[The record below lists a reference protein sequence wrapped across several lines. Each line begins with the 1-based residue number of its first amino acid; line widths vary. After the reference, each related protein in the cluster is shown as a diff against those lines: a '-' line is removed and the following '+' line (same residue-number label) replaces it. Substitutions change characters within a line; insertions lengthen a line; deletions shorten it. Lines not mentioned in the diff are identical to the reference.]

1 MLKIQFHIALC
12 LLGLVCAACQPKVS
26 TSSTDNT
33 TGFNI
38 DIQDDTTH
46 ITIYS
51 PWQRGQV
58 MQQLSFSQPYERI
71 VCTSATH
78 MGFISELGMMDK
90 VIGVC
95 RPERVYNLSEEDR
108 EHITDIGDDMQ
119 PSMEKI
125 LMLNP
130 DLVILY
136 TYAQGDPIPAQVEA
150 LGVPILYCN
159 EWTETTPLAR
169 AEWIR
174 LFGAVFGCSTKA
186 DSIYASVRDAYAQLK
201 GNEAMRLKG
210 NSEYNSEREA
220 LNHSEQPAGL
230 QNARKASIMSGM
242 SWRGTWYV
250 PAGGT
255 YMGCL
260 FRDAG
265 AQYKYEDDPSTSS
278 LPLTMEQAIQDFAQT
293 DVWVG
298 CEANS
303 LAELSSIDQ
312 KHTWFKAYQTGQVY
326 NFRRRALP
334 SGANDFWESATVHP
348 ERVLQDLQKVLR
360 GDTTGLYYTMP
371 LR

>member
-1 MLKIQFHIALC
+1 MLKLKLYIALC
-12 LLGLVCAACQPKVS
+12 LLGLVCVACQPTTN
-26 TSSTDNT
+26 TSITDNT
-33 TGFNI
+33 ASFNI
-38 DIQDDTTH
+38 ETQSDNTT

-51 PWQRGQV
+51 PWQKGHV

-78 MGFISELGMMDK
+78 IGFISELGMTDK
-90 VIGVC
+90 VVGVC

-108 EHITDIGDDMQ
+108 ERITDIGDDMQ
-119 PSMEKI
+119 PSMEQI
-125 LMLNP
+125 LLLNP

-150 LGVPILYCN
+150 LGIPILYCN

-169 AEWIR
+169 TEWIR
-174 LFGAVFGCSTKA
+174 LFGAIFGCSTKA

-201 GNEAMRLKG
+201 VDSLKFKG
-210 NSEYNSEREA
+210 
-220 LNHSEQPAGL
+220 
-230 QNARKASIMSGM
+230 KSIMSGM

-255 YMGCL
+255 FMGNL

-265 AQYKYEDDPSTSS
+265 AQYKYEGNPSTSS
-278 LPLTMEQAIQDFAQT
+278 IPLTMEQAIQDFSQA

-303 LAELSSIDQ
+303 LKELEAIDK
-312 KHTWFKAYQTGQVY
+312 KHTWFKAFQTGEVY
-326 NFRRRALP
+326 NFRRRAFP

-348 ERVLQDLQKVLR
+348 ERVLQDLQKVLK
-360 GDTTGLYYTMP
+360 GDTTDLYYMLP

>member
-1 MLKIQFHIALC
+1 MKKWHFIVL
-12 LLGLVCAACQPKVS
+12 LLGLACVACQPATNTS
-26 TSSTDNT
+26 TGANT
-33 TGFNI
+33 AGFNI
-38 DIQDDTTH
+38 EIQNDTST

-51 PWQRGQV
+51 PWQKGKV
-58 MQQLSFSQPYERI
+58 MQQLAFNQVYERI

-78 MGFISELGMMDK
+78 MGFISELGMTDK
-90 VIGVC
+90 VVGVC
-95 RPERVYNLSEEDR
+95 RPNRVYNLSEEDR
-108 EHITDIGDDMQ
+108 ERITDIGDDMQ

-125 LMLNP
+125 LLLNP

-150 LGVPILYCN
+150 LGIPILYCN

-174 LFGAVFGCSTKA
+174 LFGAIFGCSTKA
-186 DSIYASVRDAYAQLK
+186 ESIYASVRDAYAQLK
-201 GNEAMRLKG
+201 VDSLKFKG
-210 NSEYNSEREA
+210 
-220 LNHSEQPAGL
+220 
-230 QNARKASIMSGM
+230 KSIMSGM

-255 YMGCL
+255 FMGNL

-265 AQYKYEDDPSTSS
+265 AQYKYEGNPSTSS
-278 LPLTMEQAIQDFAQT
+278 IPLTMEQAIQDFSQA

-303 LAELSSIDQ
+303 LKDLEAIDK
-312 KHTWFKAYQTGQVY
+312 KHTWFKAFQTKEVY
-326 NFRRRALP
+326 NFRRRAFP

-348 ERVLQDLQKVLR
+348 ERVLQDLQKVLK
-360 GDTTGLYYTMP
+360 GDTTDLYYMLP

>member
-1 MLKIQFHIALC
+1 MSRIYFILC
-12 LLGLVCAACQPKVS
+12 LFGLVCVACQPTTN
-26 TSSTDNT
+26 TSVTDDT
-33 TGFNI
+33 AGFTI
-38 DIQDDTTH
+38 DIQNDSTH

-51 PWQRGQV
+51 PWQKGQV

-90 VIGVC
+90 VVGVC

-108 EHITDIGDDMQ
+108 ERITDIGDDMQ
-119 PSMEKI
+119 PSMEQI
-125 LMLNP
+125 LLLNP

-150 LGVPILYCN
+150 LGIPILYCN

-174 LFGAVFGCSTKA
+174 VFGAVFDCQTKA
-186 DSIYASVRDAYAQLK
+186 DSVFASVCDAYERLRAM
-201 GNEAMRLKG
+201 GNGPLAMGR
-210 NSEYNSEREA
+210 
-220 LNHSEQPAGL
+220 
-230 QNARKASIMSGM
+230 SIMSGM

-255 YMGCL
+255 FMGHL

-265 AQYKYEDDPSTSS
+265 AQYKYEDNPSTSS
-278 LPLTMEQAIQDFAQT
+278 IPLTMEQAIQDFAQA

-298 CEANS
+298 CEAIS
-303 LAELSSIDQ
+303 LKELEAIDK
-312 KHTWFKAYQTGQVY
+312 KHTWFKAYQAEQVY

-334 SGANDFWESATVHP
+334 SGANDFWESGTVHP
-348 ERVLQDLQKVLR
+348 ERILQDLQHILE
-360 GDTTGLYYTMP
+360 GDTTQLHYAEK
-371 LR
+371 LK

>member
-1 MLKIQFHIALC
+1 MKHINIIYIAL
-12 LLGLVCAACQPKVS
+12 LLLCVSCQPP
-26 TSSTDNT
+26 TNT
-33 TGFNI
+33 KSLTAGF
-38 DIQDDTTH
+38 DIAQLGDTTT

-51 PWQRGQV
+51 PWQKGQV

-90 VIGVC
+90 VVGVC
-95 RPERVYNLSEEDR
+95 RPERVYNLSDEDR
-108 EHITDIGDDMQ
+108 QRITDIGDDMQ

-125 LMLNP
+125 LLLNP

-150 LGVPILYCN
+150 LGIPVLYCN

-186 DSIYASVRDAYAQLK
+186 DSIYASVRDAYEQLK
-201 GNEAMRLKG
+201 VDRLKAKG
-210 NSEYNSEREA
+210 DEA
-220 LNHSEQPAGL
+220 KG
-230 QNARKASIMSGM
+230 KSIMSGM

-250 PAGGT
+250 PSGGT
-255 YMGCL
+255 FMGCL

-298 CEANS
+298 CEASS
-303 LAELSSIDQ
+303 LAELATVDS

>member
-1 MLKIQFHIALC
+1 MSRLYFILC
-12 LLGLVCAACQPKVS
+12 LFGLVCVACQPTTN
-26 TSSTDNT
+26 TSVTDDT
-33 TGFNI
+33 AGFTI
-38 DIQDDTTH
+38 DIQNDTTT

-51 PWQRGQV
+51 PWQKGHV

-90 VIGVC
+90 VVGVC
-95 RPERVYNLSEEDR
+95 RPDRIYNLSEEDR
-108 EHITDIGDDMQ
+108 DRITDIGDDMQ

-125 LMLNP
+125 LLLNP

-150 LGVPILYCN
+150 LGIPILYCN

-174 LFGAVFGCSTKA
+174 VFGAVLGCPTKA
-186 DSIYASVRDAYAQLK
+186 DSIFASVNDAYAQLK
-201 GNEAMRLKG
+201 VNNLKHNG
-210 NSEYNSEREA
+210 
-220 LNHSEQPAGL
+220 
-230 QNARKASIMSGM
+230 KSIMSGM

-255 YMGCL
+255 FMGNL

-265 AQYKYEDDPSTSS
+265 AQYKYEDNPSTSS
-278 LPLTMEQAIQDFAQT
+278 IPLTMEQAIQDFAQA

-303 LAELSSIDQ
+303 LKELEAIDK
-312 KHTWFKAYQTGQVY
+312 KHTWFNAFQTRQVY

-334 SGANDFWESATVHP
+334 SGANDFWESGTVHP
-348 ERVLQDLQKVLR
+348 ERILQDLQHILE
-360 GDTTGLYYTMP
+360 GDTTQLYYVEK
-371 LR
+371 LK

>member
-1 MLKIQFHIALC
+1 MKHINIIYIAL
-12 LLGLVCAACQPKVS
+12 LLLCVSCQPPADTKS
-26 TSSTDNT
+26 LTA
-33 TGFNI
+33 GF
-38 DIQDDTTH
+38 DIAQSGDTTH
-46 ITIYS
+46 ITIHS
-51 PWQRGQV
+51 PWQKGQV

-78 MGFISELGMMDK
+78 MGFISELGMIDK
-90 VIGVC
+90 VVGVC
-95 RPERVYNLSEEDR
+95 RPERVYNLSDEDR
-108 EHITDIGDDMQ
+108 ERITDIGDDMQ

-125 LMLNP
+125 LLLNP

-150 LGVPILYCN
+150 LGIPILYCN

-186 DSIYASVRDAYAQLK
+186 DSIYASVRDAYEQLK
-201 GNEAMRLKG
+201 GDEAMRRKG
-210 NSEYNSEREA
+210 DEA
-220 LNHSEQPAGL
+220 KGDETKG
-230 QNARKASIMSGM
+230 KSIMSGM

-250 PAGGT
+250 PTGGT
-255 YMGCL
+255 FMGCL

-265 AQYKYEDDPSTSS
+265 AQYKYEDEPSTSS

-298 CEANS
+298 CEASS
-303 LAELSSIDQ
+303 LAELATVDS

>member
-1 MLKIQFHIALC
+1 MKKWHFIVL
-12 LLGLVCAACQPKVS
+12 LLGLVCVACQPKS
-26 TSSTDNT
+26 TSSVEGDNSSFQITVQGDST
-33 TGFNI
+33 T
-38 DIQDDTTH
+38 

-51 PWQRGQV
+51 PWQKGQV
-58 MQQLSFSQPYERI
+58 MQKLSFNQPYERI

-78 MGFISELGMMDK
+78 MGFIHELGMMDK
-90 VIGVC
+90 VVGVC
-95 RPERVYNLSEEDR
+95 RPERVYNLREEDR
-108 EHITDIGDDMQ
+108 ELITDIGDDMQ
-119 PSMEKI
+119 PSMEQI
-125 LMLNP
+125 LLLNP

-150 LGVPILYCN
+150 LGIPILYCN

-174 LFGAVFGCSTKA
+174 LFGAVFGCQTKA
-186 DSIYASVRDAYAQLK
+186 DSVFASVREAYAQLK
-201 GNEAMRLKG
+201 VDSLKFKG
-210 NSEYNSEREA
+210 
-220 LNHSEQPAGL
+220 
-230 QNARKASIMSGM
+230 KSIMSGM

-255 YMGCL
+255 FMGNL

-265 AQYKYEDDPSTSS
+265 AQYKYENNPSNSS
-278 LPLTMEQAIQDFAQT
+278 IPLTMEQAIQDFSQA

-303 LAELSSIDQ
+303 LKELEAIDK
-312 KHTWFKAYQTGQVY
+312 KHTWFNAFQTGQVY

-360 GDTTGLYYTMP
+360 GDTTDLYYIT
-371 LR
+371 LLK

>member
-1 MLKIQFHIALC
+1 MSRLYFILC
-12 LLGLVCAACQPKVS
+12 LFGLVCVACQPTTN
-26 TSSTDNT
+26 TSVTDDT
-33 TGFNI
+33 AGFTI
-38 DIQDDTTH
+38 DIHNDSTH

-51 PWQRGQV
+51 PWQKGEV
-58 MQQLSFSQPYERI
+58 MQLLLFSQPYERI

-78 MGFISELGMMDK
+78 MGFISELGMTDK
-90 VIGVC
+90 VVGVC
-95 RPERVYNLSEEDR
+95 RPERVYNLSKEER
-108 EHITDIGDDMQ
+108 ERITDIGDDMQ
-119 PSMEKI
+119 PSMEQI
-125 LMLNP
+125 LLLNP

-150 LGVPILYCN
+150 LGIPILYCN

-174 LFGAVFGCSTKA
+174 LFGAVFGCLPKA
-186 DSIYASVRDAYAQLK
+186 DSMFASVCDAYEQLK
-201 GNEAMRLKG
+201 VDSLKFKG
-210 NSEYNSEREA
+210 KS
-220 LNHSEQPAGL
+220 L
-230 QNARKASIMSGM
+230 MSGM

-255 YMGCL
+255 FMGNL

-265 AQYKYEDDPSTSS
+265 AQYKYDNNPSTSS
-278 LPLTMEQAIQDFAQT
+278 IPLTMEQAIQDFVQT

-303 LAELSSIDQ
+303 LKELEAIDK
-312 KHTWFKAYQTGQVY
+312 KHTWFKAFQTGEVY

-360 GDTTGLYYTMP
+360 GDTTDLYYILP

>member
-1 MLKIQFHIALC
+1 MSKLYFILC
-12 LLGLVCAACQPKVS
+12 LFGLVCVACQPTTN
-26 TSSTDNT
+26 TSVTDDT
-33 TGFNI
+33 AGFTI
-38 DIQDDTTH
+38 DIHNDSTH

-51 PWQRGQV
+51 PWQKGQV
-58 MQQLSFSQPYERI
+58 MQKLSFRQPYERI

-78 MGFISELGMMDK
+78 MGFISELGMIDK
-90 VIGVC
+90 VVGVC
-95 RPERVYNLSEEDR
+95 RPNRVYNLSKEDR
-108 EHITDIGDDMQ
+108 ERITDIGDDMQ

-125 LMLNP
+125 LLLNP

-150 LGVPILYCN
+150 LSIPILYCN

-174 LFGAVFGCSTKA
+174 VFGAVFGCSTKA
-186 DSIYASVRDAYAQLK
+186 DSIYASVRDAYEQLK
-201 GNEAMRLKG
+201 VDSLKFKG
-210 NSEYNSEREA
+210 KS
-220 LNHSEQPAGL
+220 L
-230 QNARKASIMSGM
+230 MSGM

-255 YMGCL
+255 FMGNL

-265 AQYKYEDDPSTSS
+265 AQYKYEGNPSTSS
-278 LPLTMEQAIQDFAQT
+278 IPLTMEQAIQDFAQA

-303 LAELSSIDQ
+303 LKELEAIDK
-312 KHTWFKAYQTGQVY
+312 KHTWFKAFQTGQAY

-348 ERVLQDLQKVLR
+348 ERILQDLQHILE
-360 GDTTGLYYTMP
+360 GDTTQLHYAEK
-371 LR
+371 LK

>member
-1 MLKIQFHIALC
+1 MSRLYFILC
-12 LLGLVCAACQPKVS
+12 LFGLVCVACQPTTN
-26 TSSTDNT
+26 TSITDDT
-33 TGFNI
+33 AGFTI
-38 DIQDDTTH
+38 DIQNDSTT

-51 PWQRGQV
+51 PWQKGEE
-58 MQQLSFSQPYERI
+58 MQRLSFSQSYERI

-78 MGFISELGMMDK
+78 IGFISELGLTDK
-90 VIGVC
+90 VVGVC

-108 EHITDIGDDMQ
+108 ERITDIGDDMQ

-125 LMLNP
+125 LLLNP

-150 LGVPILYCN
+150 LGIPILYCN

-174 LFGAVFGCSTKA
+174 VFGAVFGCQTKA
-186 DSIYASVRDAYAQLK
+186 DSVFASVCDAYEQLK
-201 GNEAMRLKG
+201 VDSLKFKG
-210 NSEYNSEREA
+210 
-220 LNHSEQPAGL
+220 
-230 QNARKASIMSGM
+230 KSIMSGM

-255 YMGCL
+255 FMGNL

-265 AQYKYEDDPSTSS
+265 AQYKYEDNPSTSS
-278 LPLTMEQAIQDFAQT
+278 IPLTMEQAIQDFAQA

-298 CEANS
+298 CEATS
-303 LAELSSIDQ
+303 LKELEAIDK
-312 KHTWFKAYQTGQVY
+312 KHTWFNAFQTGQVY

-334 SGANDFWESATVHP
+334 SGANDFWESGTVHP
-348 ERVLQDLQKVLR
+348 ERILQDLQHILE
-360 GDTTGLYYTMP
+360 GDTTQLYYVEK
-371 LR
+371 LK

>member
-1 MLKIQFHIALC
+1 MSRLYFILC
-12 LLGLVCAACQPKVS
+12 LFGLVCVACQPKS
-26 TSSTDNT
+26 TSSVTDDT
-33 TGFNI
+33 AGFTI
-38 DIQDDTTH
+38 DIQNDSTI

-51 PWQRGQV
+51 PWQKAEV
-58 MQQLSFSQPYERI
+58 MQKLSFSQPYERI

-78 MGFISELGMMDK
+78 MGFISELGMTDK
-90 VIGVC
+90 VVGVC
-95 RPERVYNLSEEDR
+95 RPERVYNLREEDR
-108 EHITDIGDDMQ
+108 ERITDIGDDMQ

-125 LMLNP
+125 LLLNP

-150 LGVPILYCN
+150 LGIPILYCN

-174 LFGAVFGCSTKA
+174 VFGAVFGCQTKA
-186 DSIYASVRDAYAQLK
+186 DSVFASICDAYERLRAMGDGQLAK
-201 GNEAMRLKG
+201 GK
-210 NSEYNSEREA
+210 
-220 LNHSEQPAGL
+220 
-230 QNARKASIMSGM
+230 SIMSGM

-255 YMGCL
+255 FMGNL

-265 AQYKYEDDPSTSS
+265 AQYKYEGNPSTSS
-278 LPLTMEQAIQDFAQT
+278 IPLTMEQAIQDFAQA

-303 LAELSSIDQ
+303 LKELEAIDK
-312 KHTWFKAYQTGQVY
+312 KHTWFNAFQTGQVY

-360 GDTTGLYYTMP
+360 GDTTDLYYIT
-371 LR
+371 LLK

>member
-1 MLKIQFHIALC
+1 MRKVNYIIVLII
-12 LLGLVCAACQPKVS
+12 GLVCVACQPATN
-26 TSSTDNT
+26 TSALENT
-33 TGFNI
+33 AGFNI
-38 DIQDDTTH
+38 EIQHDTST

-51 PWQRGQV
+51 PWQKGKV
-58 MQQLSFSQPYERI
+58 MQQLAFNQAYERI

-108 EHITDIGDDMQ
+108 ERITDIGDDMQ
-119 PSMEKI
+119 PSMEQI
-125 LMLNP
+125 LLLNP

-150 LGVPILYCN
+150 LGIPILYCN

-174 LFGAVFGCSTKA
+174 VFGAVFDCQTKA
-186 DSIYASVRDAYAQLK
+186 DSVFASVCDAYGRFRAMGDGQL
-201 GNEAMRLKG
+201 AMGK
-210 NSEYNSEREA
+210 
-220 LNHSEQPAGL
+220 
-230 QNARKASIMSGM
+230 SIMSGM

-255 YMGCL
+255 FMGNL
-260 FRDAG
+260 FRDVG
-265 AQYKYEDDPSTSS
+265 AQYKYQDNPSTSS
-278 LPLTMEQAIQDFAQT
+278 IPLTMEQAIQDFAQA

-303 LAELSSIDQ
+303 LKELEAIDK
-312 KHTWFKAYQTGQVY
+312 KHTWFKAFQTGQVY

-348 ERVLQDLQKVLR
+348 ERVLQDLQKVLK

-371 LR
+371 LK

>member
-1 MLKIQFHIALC
+1 MKHINIIYIVLLLLC
-12 LLGLVCAACQPKVS
+12 VSCQPPA
-26 TSSTDNT
+26 NT
-33 TGFNI
+33 KSHNAGF
-38 DIQDDTTH
+38 DIAQLGDTTT

-51 PWQRGQV
+51 PWQKGEE
-58 MQQLSFSQPYERI
+58 MQRLSFSQSYERI

-78 MGFISELGMMDK
+78 MGFISELGMTDK
-90 VIGVC
+90 VVGVC
-95 RPERVYNLSEEDR
+95 RPNRVYNLSEEDR
-108 EHITDIGDDMQ
+108 ERITDIGDDMQ

-125 LMLNP
+125 LLLNP

-150 LGVPILYCN
+150 LGIPILYCN

-174 LFGAVFGCSTKA
+174 LFGAIFGCSTKA
-186 DSIYASVRDAYAQLK
+186 DSIFASVRDTYAQLK
-201 GNEAMRLKG
+201 VDSLKFKG
-210 NSEYNSEREA
+210 
-220 LNHSEQPAGL
+220 
-230 QNARKASIMSGM
+230 KSIMSGM

-255 YMGCL
+255 FMGNL

-265 AQYKYEDDPSTSS
+265 AQYKYEDNPSTSS
-278 LPLTMEQAIQDFAQT
+278 LPLTMEQAIQDFSQA

-303 LAELSSIDQ
+303 LKDLEAIDK
-312 KHTWFKAYQTGQVY
+312 KHTWFKAFQTKEVY
-326 NFRRRALP
+326 NFRRRALS

-348 ERVLQDLQKVLR
+348 ERVLQDLQKVLK
-360 GDTTGLYYTMP
+360 GDTTDLYYMLP

>member
-1 MLKIQFHIALC
+1 MSRLYFILC
-12 LLGLVCAACQPKVS
+12 LFGLVCVACQPTTN
-26 TSSTDNT
+26 TSVTDDT
-33 TGFNI
+33 AGFTI
-38 DIQDDTTH
+38 DIQNDTTT

-51 PWQRGQV
+51 PWQKGHV

-90 VIGVC
+90 VVGVC
-95 RPERVYNLSEEDR
+95 RPDRIYNLSEEDR
-108 EHITDIGDDMQ
+108 DRITDIGDDMQ

-125 LMLNP
+125 LLLNP

-150 LGVPILYCN
+150 LGIPILYCN

-174 LFGAVFGCSTKA
+174 VFGAVLGCPTKA
-186 DSIYASVRDAYAQLK
+186 DSIFASVNDAYAQLK
-201 GNEAMRLKG
+201 VNNLKHNG
-210 NSEYNSEREA
+210 
-220 LNHSEQPAGL
+220 
-230 QNARKASIMSGM
+230 KSIMSGM

-255 YMGCL
+255 FMGNL

-265 AQYKYEDDPSTSS
+265 AQYKYEDNPSTSS
-278 LPLTMEQAIQDFAQT
+278 IPLTMEQAIQDFAQA

-303 LAELSSIDQ
+303 LKELEAIDK
-312 KHTWFKAYQTGQVY
+312 KHTWFNAFQTRQVY

-334 SGANDFWESATVHP
+334 SGANDFWESGTVHP
-348 ERVLQDLQKVLR
+348 ERILQDLQHILE
-360 GDTTGLYYTMP
+360 GDTTQLYYVEK
-371 LR
+371 LN

>member
-1 MLKIQFHIALC
+1 MLKIKLYIVLC
-12 LLGLVCAACQPKVS
+12 LFGLVCVACQPKS
-26 TSSTDNT
+26 TSSVTDDT
-33 TGFNI
+33 AGFTI
-38 DIQDDTTH
+38 DIQNDSTI

-51 PWQRGQV
+51 PWLKGQV
-58 MQQLSFSQPYERI
+58 MQKLSFNQPYERI

-90 VIGVC
+90 VVGVC
-95 RPERVYNLSEEDR
+95 RPNRVYNLSEEDR
-108 EHITDIGDDMQ
+108 ERITDIGDDMQ

-125 LMLNP
+125 LLLNP

-150 LGVPILYCN
+150 LGIPILYCN

-174 LFGAVFGCSTKA
+174 VFGAVFGCQTKA
-186 DSIYASVRDAYAQLK
+186 DSVFASVCDAYERFRAMGDGQL
-201 GNEAMRLKG
+201 AMGK
-210 NSEYNSEREA
+210 
-220 LNHSEQPAGL
+220 
-230 QNARKASIMSGM
+230 SIMSGM

-255 YMGCL
+255 FMGNL

-265 AQYKYEDDPSTSS
+265 AQYKYEDNPSTSS
-278 LPLTMEQAIQDFAQT
+278 IPLTMEQAIQDFAQA

-303 LAELSSIDQ
+303 LKELEAIDK
-312 KHTWFKAYQTGQVY
+312 KHTWFNAFQTGQVY

-334 SGANDFWESATVHP
+334 SGANDFWETGTVHP
-348 ERVLQDLQKVLR
+348 ERILQDLQHILE
-360 GDTTGLYYTMP
+360 GDTTQLHYAEK
-371 LR
+371 LK

>member
-1 MLKIQFHIALC
+1 MSRIYFILC
-12 LLGLVCAACQPKVS
+12 LLGLVCVACQPTTN
-26 TSSTDNT
+26 TSALENT
-33 TGFNI
+33 AGFNI
-38 DIQDDTTH
+38 DIQNDSTT

-51 PWQRGQV
+51 PWQKGKV
-58 MQQLSFSQPYERI
+58 MQQLAFNQAYERI

-78 MGFISELGMMDK
+78 MGFISELGMTDK
-90 VIGVC
+90 VVGVC
-95 RPERVYNLSEEDR
+95 RPDRIYNLSEEDR
-108 EHITDIGDDMQ
+108 ERITDIGDDMQ
-119 PSMEKI
+119 PSMEQI
-125 LMLNP
+125 LLLNP

-150 LGVPILYCN
+150 LGIPILYCN

-174 LFGAVFGCSTKA
+174 VFGAVFGCSTKA

-201 GNEAMRLKG
+201 VDSLKFKG
-210 NSEYNSEREA
+210 
-220 LNHSEQPAGL
+220 
-230 QNARKASIMSGM
+230 KSIMSGM

-255 YMGCL
+255 FMGHL

-265 AQYKYEDDPSTSS
+265 AQYKYEDNPSTSS
-278 LPLTMEQAIQDFAQT
+278 LPLTMEQAIQDFAQA

-303 LAELSSIDQ
+303 LKELEAIDK
-312 KHTWFKAYQTGQVY
+312 KHTWFKAFQTGQVY

-334 SGANDFWESATVHP
+334 SGANDFWESGTVHP
-348 ERVLQDLQKVLR
+348 ERILQDLQHILE
-360 GDTTGLYYTMP
+360 GDTTQLHYAEK
-371 LR
+371 LK

>member
-1 MLKIQFHIALC
+1 MLKIKFYIALC
-12 LLGLVCAACQPKVS
+12 WFGLVCVACQPTTN
-26 TSSTDNT
+26 TSITDNT
-33 TGFNI
+33 AGFTI
-38 DIQDDTTH
+38 DIHNDSTT

-51 PWQRGQV
+51 PWQKGKV
-58 MQQLSFSQPYERI
+58 MQQLAFNQAYERI

-90 VIGVC
+90 VVGVC
-95 RPERVYNLSEEDR
+95 RPDRVYNLSEEER
-108 EHITDIGDDMQ
+108 ERITDIGDDMQ

-125 LMLNP
+125 LLLNP

-174 LFGAVFGCSTKA
+174 VFGAVFGCQTKA
-186 DSIYASVRDAYAQLK
+186 DSVFASVCDAYERFRAMGDGQL
-201 GNEAMRLKG
+201 AMGK
-210 NSEYNSEREA
+210 
-220 LNHSEQPAGL
+220 
-230 QNARKASIMSGM
+230 SIMSGM

-255 YMGCL
+255 FMGNL

-265 AQYKYEDDPSTSS
+265 AQYKYEDNPSTSS
-278 LPLTMEQAIQDFAQT
+278 IPLTMEQAIQDFAQA

-303 LAELSSIDQ
+303 LKELETIDK
-312 KHTWFKAYQTGQVY
+312 KHTWFKAFQTEQVY
-326 NFRRRALP
+326 NFRRRTLP

-348 ERVLQDLQKVLR
+348 ERILSDLNKVLL
-360 GDTTGLYYTMP
+360 GDTTALYYTSP
-371 LR
+371 LK

>member
-1 MLKIQFHIALC
+1 MLKIKFHIALC
-12 LLGLVCAACQPKVS
+12 LLGLVCVACQPKS
-26 TSSTDNT
+26 TPSVTDDT
-33 TGFNI
+33 AGFTI
-38 DIQDDTTH
+38 DIQNDSTI

-51 PWQRGQV
+51 PWQKGEV
-58 MQQLSFSQPYERI
+58 MQRLAFSQPYERI

-78 MGFISELGMMDK
+78 MGFIHELGMMDK
-90 VIGVC
+90 VVGVC
-95 RPERVYNLSEEDR
+95 RPERVYNLSKEDR
-108 EHITDIGDDMQ
+108 ERIADIGDDMQ

-125 LMLNP
+125 LLLNP

-136 TYAQGDPIPAQVEA
+136 TYAQGDPIPAQVKA
-150 LGVPILYCN
+150 LGIPILYCN

-174 LFGAVFGCSTKA
+174 FFGAIFGCLNHA
-186 DSIYASVRDAYAQLK
+186 DSIFASVRDAYEQLK
-201 GNEAMRLKG
+201 VDSLKFKG
-210 NSEYNSEREA
+210 KS
-220 LNHSEQPAGL
+220 L
-230 QNARKASIMSGM
+230 MSGM

-255 YMGCL
+255 FMGNL
-260 FRDAG
+260 FSDAG
-265 AQYKYEDDPSTSS
+265 AQYKYKDNPSTSS
-278 LPLTMEQAIQDFAQT
+278 IPLTMEQAIQDFAQA

-303 LAELSSIDQ
+303 LKELEAIDK
-312 KHTWFKAYQTGQVY
+312 KHTWFNAFQTGQVY

-360 GDTTGLYYTMP
+360 GDTTNLYYMTP
-371 LR
+371 LK

>member
-1 MLKIQFHIALC
+1 MLKIKLYIVLC
-12 LLGLVCAACQPKVS
+12 LLGLACVACQPKG
-26 TSSTDNT
+26 TSSVADNNAS
-33 TGFNI
+33 FSI
-38 DIQDDTTH
+38 DIQGDSTT

-51 PWQRGQV
+51 PWQKGEV
-58 MQQLSFSQPYERI
+58 MQQLAFHQAYERI

-90 VIGVC
+90 VVGVC
-95 RPERVYNLSEEDR
+95 RPNRIYNLSEEDR
-108 EHITDIGDDMQ
+108 ERITDIGDDMQ
-119 PSMEKI
+119 PSMEQI
-125 LMLNP
+125 LLLNP

-150 LGVPILYCN
+150 LGIPILYCN

-174 LFGAVFGCSTKA
+174 IFGAVFGCQPKA
-186 DSIYASVRDAYAQLK
+186 DSIYNAVCEAYNTTQHDTTL
-201 GNEAMRLKG
+201 
-210 NSEYNSEREA
+210 YNSTPR
-220 LNHSEQPAGL
+220 
-230 QNARKASIMSGM
+230 IVSGM

-250 PAGGT
+250 PAGRT
-255 YMGCL
+255 FMGNL

-265 AQYKYEDDPSTSS
+265 AQYKYEDNPSTSS
-278 LPLTMEQAIQDFAQT
+278 IPLTMEQAIQDFAQA
-293 DVWVG
+293 DIWVG

-303 LAELSSIDQ
+303 LKELEAIDQ
-312 KHTWFKAYQTGQVY
+312 KHTWFKAYQAEQVY

-348 ERVLQDLQKVLR
+348 ERVLQDLQKVLK
-360 GDTTGLYYTMP
+360 GDTTGLYYMLP